1 MSTKSRGFTLIELM
15 IVVSIL
21 AFLAAIGYPSYTNY
35 VRKGKRAE
43 AKVRLLQVAQLEERN
58 FTEKNTYT
66 TNIAGLLGLPPGT
79 VYSSSNND
87 AGSAYQITAASEPL
101 PKTIADT
108 FFLEAVP
115 QGGQTDDT
123 ECGTLRL
130 RHTGKKEITGTGTVA
145 KCWN

>member
-1 MSTKSRGFTLIELM
+1 M
-15 IVVSIL
+15 IVVSIV

-66 TNIAGLLGLPPGT
+66 TNIAGLLGVTGT

-87 AGSAYQITAASEPL
+87 AGSGYQITVASEPL

-108 FFLEAVP
+108 FVLEAVP